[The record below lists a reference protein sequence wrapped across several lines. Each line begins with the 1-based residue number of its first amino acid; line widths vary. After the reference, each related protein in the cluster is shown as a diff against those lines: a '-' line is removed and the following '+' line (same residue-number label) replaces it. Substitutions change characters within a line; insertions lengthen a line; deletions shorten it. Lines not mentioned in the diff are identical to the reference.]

1 MIPKGRGAD
10 PSPTGSRDG
19 AADGEQPAADA
30 AHGEGPGIE
39 RFRVRTRA
47 DVVSV
52 LRGLLQQ
59 NALVTAYFGPGAD
72 FFVTA
77 LLAVDAEKGILVFD
91 HGADARQ
98 NERLPRAPAARLET
112 YAEHIR
118 VEFSVGSITTVDFE
132 GKPAFA
138 APLPPSLLRF
148 QRRETYRVHVPRSRP
163 IVCELPPTGDGG
175 QPVLANV
182 RDISIGGIALVD
194 FPPGFRLVQGTVF
207 ERCVLTLT
215 PDREDRRR
223 ARTRPRLPRAARR
236 TRTGPAGGLPLPAP
250 RRRGRSADPAPDQ
263 PARSRAARPRLTRAT
278 RAATGASRR

>member
-1 MIPKGRGAD
+1 MNPKGRGAD
-10 PSPTGSRDG
+10 QGPGSPRDG
-19 AADGEQPAADA
+19 AVDAERPAAVPDHGDA
-30 AHGEGPGIE
+30 QGIE
-39 RFRVRTRA
+39 RFRVRTKA

-59 NALVTAYFGPGAD
+59 NALVTAHFGPGAD

-77 LLAVDAEKGILVFD
+77 LLAVDAENGMLVFD

-118 VEFSVGSITTVDFE
+118 VEFSVGSIATVEFE

-163 IVCELPPTGDGG
+163 IVCELPPAGEGG

-182 RDISIGGIALVD
+182 RDISVGGIALVD

-207 ERCVLTLT
+207 ERCVLSLT
-215 PDREDRRR
+215 RTDKIAAGLELVHVYRAPHAAPGRGQLVGCRFLHLDGAAEARIQRLINQLDRE
-223 ARTRPRLPRAARR
+223 RL
-236 TRTGPAGGLPLPAP
+236 AP
-250 RRRGRSADPAPDQ
+250 G
-263 PARSRAARPRLTRAT
+263 
-278 RAATGASRR
+278 

>member
-1 MIPKGRGAD
+1 MNPKGRGAD
-10 PSPTGSRDG
+10 PSAAGSRDG
-19 AADGEQPAADA
+19 VADGEQPVVET
-30 AHGEGPGIE
+30 AHGDGPGIE

-215 PDREDRRR
+215 RTEKIAAGLELVHVYRAPHAAPGRGQLVGCRFLHLDSAAEARIQRLINQLDRE
-223 ARTRPRLPRAARR
+223 RL
-236 TRTGPAGGLPLPAP
+236 AP
-250 RRRGRSADPAPDQ
+250 G
-263 PARSRAARPRLTRAT
+263 
-278 RAATGASRR
+278 